1 MTTPRLLRP
10 SVLAAALAHLALASA
25 GAQPVCTA
33 DTPVDRVVFTVSGFA
48 DYATPLDV
56 EIASPQEYTDVA
68 TPIQGQF
75 RWWVGLNPRAAMAN
89 VSIMPKRAGYR
100 GTRVG
105 TRRTEVRE
113 GRCVGVLSFQ
123 FDRTWRVRVDM
134 TPANQQI
141 SVAVADGV
149 ARQPTPLQTA
159 TSSPEAAASEGLQFW
174 LADHYA
180 GSVRAPFVIH
190 QADVER
196 QKSVRFARNEIVKE
210 VCESH
215 EGGSC
220 GLRKLE
226 KFVRSVQLKEIVF
239 TFTRD

>member
-1 MTTPRLLRP
+1 MTMPRLLRP
-10 SVLAAALAHLALASA
+10 SLLVALGHLALTSA

-56 EIASPQEYTDVA
+56 DISSPQEYSDVA

-75 RWWVGLNPRAAMAN
+75 RWWVGLNPRASMAN
-89 VSIMPKRAGYR
+89 VSIMPKRSGYR
-100 GTRVG
+100 GVRVG
-105 TRRTEVRE
+105 THRTEVRE
-113 GRCVGVLSFQ
+113 GRCVGVMSFR
-123 FDRTWRVRVDM
+123 FDRTWRVRVNM
-134 TPANQQI
+134 TPADQRI

-149 ARQPTPLQTA
+149 TRQPTPLQRA
-159 TSSPEAAASEGLQFW
+159 GSSPEAAASEEIQFW

-180 GSVRAPFVIH
+180 GSVRAPFIIH
-190 QADVER
+190 QSDVER
-196 QKSVRFARNEIVKE
+196 QKSRRFARNEIVKE

-215 EGGSC
+215 EGRTC
-220 GLRKLE
+220 GLRTLE

-239 TFTRD
+239 TFAQD